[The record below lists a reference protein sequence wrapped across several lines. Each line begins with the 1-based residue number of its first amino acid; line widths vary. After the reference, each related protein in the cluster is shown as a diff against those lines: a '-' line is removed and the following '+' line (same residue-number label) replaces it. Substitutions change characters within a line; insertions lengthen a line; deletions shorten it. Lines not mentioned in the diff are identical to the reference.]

1 MSEQLLKAI
10 IQLFAIVAKERVTED
25 ERSNIKD
32 FLSIHLNQEV
42 IPYYLNMFDNYLKA
56 QKAEVV
62 HNIED
67 VDPDTIEFLDD
78 WSNIMVISKE
88 VNKALTIQQKVYL
101 IIKII
106 ELVYADGEISER
118 QDNLI
123 FYIGEALKLSNQTL
137 TTIRNFVI
145 AEELEELDSK
155 DILIVDE
162 GSGEYTIQGP
172 RIIRKKISGLIAVLR
187 LPELQTYFMKFLGIS
202 NLSLNGIPI
211 KSRKVQILPSGS
223 SIRGNKI
230 QRVYYSDII
239 SRFQEVEQKIP
250 ITFTAERIFYHFK
263 SGDVGLR
270 NINIAE
276 QGGKLIGLM
285 GGSGA
290 GKSTLL
296 NVLNGIEKPSVGRV
310 LINNIDVHKNP
321 ELTQGIIGYV
331 PQDDLLIEELSVFD
345 NLLYAAK
352 LCFANH
358 DEETL
363 ERIINRVL
371 GQLGITEA
379 KDLKVGSPLE
389 KTISGGQRKRLNI
402 ALELLREPAVLFVD
416 EPTSGLS
423 SRDSENIMDLLKE
436 LSLRGKMVFVV
447 IHQPS
452 SDIFKLL
459 DSLVILDAGG
469 YQIYYGNPVEAVIY
483 FKEIINA
490 ANKSQSVCPE
500 CGNINPEQIFNI
512 IETRIVNEYGRI
524 TEIRK
529 ISPGQWYQYFKNAI
543 TLPKIK
549 HAKAALK
556 VTQQIPTWFNQL
568 RVFATRDILSKVA
581 NRQYLLINLL
591 QAPLLALF
599 MGYLV
604 RYYSVIESPEEGY
617 SFYANDN
624 IPIYFFM
631 SIIVAL
637 FMGLTVSAEEIFR
650 DRKILIRERFLHLS
664 KSSYLISKI
673 LVLLM
678 ISAIQTGSF
687 VLIGNWLLEIQG
699 MGFRLWLILFSC
711 SAFANLLGLNISASF
726 NSAVT
731 IYILIPVLLIPQL
744 ILSGVV
750 ISFDKF
756 NPEISG
762 TDGVPVLGDL
772 MASRWAFEA
781 AMVTQ
786 FKDNLYSRQFYSVDK
801 EIAEADYKKT
811 YYIPRL
817 KSELSYVFNR
827 SSEEEVQK
835 AEDVKASLRLLRN
848 EINKELTEIGLDKF
862 PQYERLTVE
871 EFDSATYNATS
882 DFLNTLKLMYI
893 NRYNQLMDQRD
904 SLVRAITSNGVDEDR
919 LQEMRLKYEN
929 KAVTTALKNINTP
942 YRVIK
947 REDHLVQKIY
957 PVFNINEHPEHA
969 LDFKS
974 QFFSPSKHFAG
985 FYIDTLFFNII
996 IIWFMTI
1003 ALYVTLYFDVLR
1015 NLLRFF
1021 EGRRRRGFYFGRRRL
1036 PK

>member
-25 ERSNIKD
+25 ERNNIKD

-42 IPYYLNMFDNYLKA
+42 IPYYLNMFDNYLRE
-56 QKAEVV
+56 QEVV
-62 HNIED
+62 HD
-67 VDPDTIEFLDD
+67 VENVDSDTIEFVDE

-88 VNKALTIQQKVYL
+88 VNKALTMQQKVYL

-106 ELVYADGEISER
+106 ELVYADREISER
-118 QDNLI
+118 QNNLI
-123 FYIGEALKLSNQTL
+123 FYIGEALKISYNTL
-137 TTIRNFVI
+137 KTIRDFVI
-145 AEELEELDSK
+145 AEELEELDSR

-162 GSGEYTIQGP
+162 GSGEYNIQGP

-187 LPELQTYFMKFLGIS
+187 LPELQTYFMKFLGMS
-202 NLSLNGIPI
+202 NLSLNGIPL

-230 QRVYYSDII
+230 QRVYYSDIV
-239 SRFQEVEQKIP
+239 SRFQEIEQKTP

-263 SGDVGLR
+263 SGDVGLH

-310 LINNIDVHKNP
+310 LINNIDIHKNP

-345 NLLYAAK
+345 NLFYAAK

-363 ERIINRVL
+363 EKMVIRVL

-379 KDLKVGSPLE
+379 KDMKVGSPLE
-389 KTISGGQRKRLNI
+389 QTISGGQRKRLNI
-402 ALELLREPAVLFVD
+402 ALELIREPAVLFVD

-459 DSLVILDAGG
+459 DSLVILDTGG

-512 IETRIVNEYGRI
+512 IETRVVNEYGRV

-529 ISPGQWYQYFKNAI
+529 ISPGQWYQYFKKAI
-543 TLPKIK
+543 KIPAIK

-556 VTQQIPTWFNQL
+556 VTQQIPSWFKQL
-568 RVFATRDILSKVA
+568 KVFVSRDVSSKLA
-581 NRQYLLINLL
+581 NTQYLLINFL
-591 QAPLLALF
+591 QAPVLALF

-604 RYYSVIESPEEGY
+604 RYYSVIENPEEGY

-650 DRKILIRERFLHLS
+650 DRRILIRERFLHLS

-687 VLIGNWLLEIQG
+687 VFVGNLLLEIQG

-762 TDGVPVLGDL
+762 TEGVPVLGDL

-786 FKDNLYSRQFYSVDK
+786 FKDNMYSRLFYPVDK

-817 KSELSYVFNR
+817 QSELSFVFNNSR
-827 SSEEEVQK
+827 GGEPTKTESLKSSLK
-835 AEDVKASLRLLRN
+835 LIRN
-848 EINKELTEIGLDKF
+848 EINKELSRIGTENFI
-862 PQYERLTVE
+862 QRERLTLE
-871 EFDSATYNATS
+871 QFDSATYRVTN
-882 DFLNTLKLMYI
+882 DFLNTLKLMYV
-893 NRYNQLMDQRD
+893 NRYNLLMDKRD
-904 SLVRAITSNGVDEDR
+904 SLINALTDRVDGEER
-919 LQEMRLKYEN
+919 LQEMRLNYEN

-942 YRVIK
+942 NRIVRK
-947 REDHLVQKIY
+947 EDHLVQKIY
-957 PVFNINEHPEHA
+957 PVFNIDEHPEHA
-969 LDFKS
+969 LDFKA
-974 QFFSPSKHFAG
+974 QFFSPAKHFAG
-985 FYIDTLFFNII
+985 LYIDTLFFNVI
-996 IIWFMTI
+996 IIWIMTI
-1003 ALYVTLYFDVLR
+1003 VLYITLYFDVLR
-1015 NLLRFF
+1015 NLLKLF
-1021 EGRRRRGFYFGRRRL
+1021 EGRRRFFFPPRRR
-1036 PK
+1036 KVRGKG